1 MGVLK
6 NKIKQHIGFD
16 KLWQQQ
22 KQLVESQKILTGKL
36 LALEHSKKQHIHSF
50 EEVEFSVFSQVG
62 DDGILQWLTHHIPF
76 PEQAK
81 SFVEFGVENYTEATT
96 RFLLVNN
103 NWRGMVMDGS
113 EENVAYIQ
121 NDMITWMYDL
131 TPVCSFITAENINS
145 LLESHGFAGEIG
157 ILHIDIDGNDYWVWK
172 AVTTANPIMVIVEYN
187 SAFGNE
193 RAITVPY
200 RPDFVA
206 SEEHYSRIIFG
217 ASVPAFEHLA
227 AEKGYQFLG
236 CNANGNNAYF
246 IRNDYAKYIVDK
258 IDQKK
263 YVKTRFRQNRGEDG
277 QLTKKSDHEV
287 IRTFK
292 NIKVYNV
299 ITKSIEPLNA

>member
-1 MGVLK
+1 MSVLK
-6 NKIKQHIGFD
+6 NKIKQSIGFD

-36 LALEHSKKQHIHSF
+36 LALEHAKKESISSF

-62 DDGILQWLTHHIPF
+62 DDGILQWLVKHIPF
-76 PEQAK
+76 PEHAK

-113 EENVAYIQ
+113 EQNVSYIR

-131 TPVCSFITAENINS
+131 TPVCSFITAENINT
-145 LLESHGFAGEIG
+145 LLETHGFSGEIG

-172 AVTTANPIMVIVEYN
+172 AITVANPIMVIVEYN
-187 SAFGNE
+187 SAFGDE

-200 RPDFVA
+200 QPDFVA
-206 SEEHYSRIIFG
+206 SDAHYSRIVFG

-227 AEKGYQFLG
+227 KEKGYELIG
-236 CNANGNNAYF
+236 CNSNGNNAYF
-246 IRNDYAKYIVDK
+246 IRNDYAKYISGK
-258 IDQKK
+258 IENKS
-263 YVKTRFRQNRGEDG
+263 YVKTKFRQNRNEGG
-277 QLTKKSDHEV
+277 QLTKKSDHV
-287 IRTFK
+287 MIKTFK
-292 NIKVYNV
+292 HVNVYNV
-299 ITKSIEPLNA
+299 LTNSIEPLNA